1 MMREDEAEKVLA
13 ESPED
18 IAGLLKSV
26 ANVSRVEILA
36 LLLRGNAT
44 FAQIMARTRLSKTAL
59 ANHLVHLADRNL
71 VERKG
76 RGEYALT
83 ADGRDLIRSAASAF
97 DRATARSV
105 ERTDQLRKHYR
116 RAMEM
121 NNVKDGALISR
132 PATYQGCW
140 LSYTGAMAGCLKALG
155 KRCDPTDVGGHSGY
169 AFMVN
174 VSKGETCPSG
184 PTAMTVKVFKDMV
197 KSTEGLGWA
206 VEPWIHSKSYPS
218 KPGSPTAAD
227 MEVVRGLFEDV
238 KREILDNDR
247 PVVLWGLVVPEY
259 GIVNGYEGTAYRVS
273 TVRTINDL
281 TEDPVQYYDLNAP
294 GCIDALYFRKE
305 VEVDSE
311 KALEQALRR
320 ALRMAKG
327 DVPIQAHYVAG
338 PPAFEEWATVLTDLP
353 PEKRNYLGNSYTGAC
368 VGEGR
373 RMSAEFLK
381 RAARDVDKDRA
392 KDLMAASRSYSEG
405 ADLMGGFMKLFPF
418 AFEGTITDKDAEK
431 GAVILR
437 EARKAEEKAVAALER
452 AV

>member
-1 MMREDEAEKVLA
+1 MMREDEAEKVLS
-13 ESPED
+13 ESPE
-18 IAGLLKSV
+18 AVAELLKSA
-26 ANVSRVEILA
+26 ANTSRIEILA
-36 LLLRGNAT
+36 QLMRGNAT

-59 ANHLVHLADRNL
+59 ANHIIQLTERNL
-71 VERKG
+71 VERRG
-76 RGEYALT
+76 RGQYALT
-83 ADGRDLIRSAASAF
+83 ADGRDLIRSAASVF
-97 DRATARSV
+97 DRAAQRSA

-116 RAMEM
+116 RAMDV
-121 NNVKDGALISR
+121 NKGKDGATISR

-140 LSYTGAMAGCLKALG
+140 LSYTGAMAGCLQALG
-155 KRCDPTDVGGHSGY
+155 RKCDPTDVGGHSGY

-184 PTAMTVKVFKDMV
+184 PTATTMKVFKDMV
-197 KSTEGLGWA
+197 RSTESLGWA

-227 MEVVRGLFEDV
+227 MEIVRGLFEDV

-247 PVVLWGLVVPEY
+247 PVVLWGLVFPEY
-259 GIVNGYEGTAYRVS
+259 GIVNGYEGTAYKVS
-273 TVRTINDL
+273 TVRTLNDL
-281 TEDPVQYYDLNAP
+281 AEDPVQYYDLNAP

-305 VEVDSE
+305 VEVDEE
-311 KALEQALRR
+311 KAMEQALRR

-327 DVPIQAHYVAG
+327 DVPVQANYVAG

-373 RMSAEFLK
+373 RMSSEFLK
-381 RAARDVDKDRA
+381 RAARQSDKDRA
-392 KDLMAASRSYSEG
+392 KGLMAASRGYSEG
-405 ADLMGGFMKLFPF
+405 ASLMDKFTQLFPF
-418 AFEGTITDKDAEK
+418 SFEGKIADDDAVK
-431 GAVILR
+431 GAAILR
-437 EARKAEEKAVAALER
+437 EARKAEENAIAALER